1 MAEAFLMGGKV
12 MWPLALI
19 AVGIL
24 WLTARTAWK
33 ISHVEDDAADA
44 ESTLQAILFW
54 GAMSLVLGMLGTALG
69 WISATRAIAQ
79 AGGAAPGL
87 IWEGVGITLYS
98 LTFGMVIFTIA
109 ALCWFVLRQWA
120 SRAWGRSGRRTSTAA
135 G

>member
-1 MAEAFLMGGKV
+1 MVEAFVAGGNV

-24 WLTARTAWK
+24 WLTARTAWTIGHLK
-33 ISHVEDDAADA
+33 DDAADA
-44 ESTLQAILFW
+44 DSSIQAILFW

-79 AGGAAPGL
+79 AGGVAPGL
-87 IWEGVGITLYS
+87 IWGGVGITLYS
-98 LTFGMVIFTIA
+98 LTFGMMIFTIA

-120 SRAWGRSGRRTSTAA
+120 SRAWGRSGRRSSTAA
-135 G
+135 I